1 MNVSKNSSWTSLK
14 YRIRATKTSTVP
26 PNNGPSQIFLK
37 FFSQVLKPDVIIQFS
52 LREKMK

>member
-1 MNVSKNSSWTSLK
+1 MNISKNSSWTSLK

-37 FFSQVLKPDVIIQFS
+37 IFSQVLKPDVIIQFS
-52 LREKMK
+52 LREEMK